1 MVADHILVMILSSL
15 TCQAQE
21 PLQFVMT
28 GLATPAAEGFDGFT
42 SSDVSVDTRHGGL
55 PIGAHFFS

>member
-1 MVADHILVMILSSL
+1 MILSSF
-15 TCQAQE
+15 TCQVQE

-28 GLATPAAEGFDGFT
+28 GLATPAAEGRDGFI
-42 SSDVSVDTRHGGL
+42 SSDVSVDTRRGGL